1 MIKKIKNFFSSNT
14 GLLIRI
20 DDVAENMN
28 WKLMKKS
35 EALFEEYSIKPLVG
49 VIPNNK
55 DKDLLKF
62 EKINNFWSIVRKWEK
77 NGWEIAMHGYD
88 HIYSSHSKNKDD
100 YFNYGGSS
108 EFYGLSL
115 SEQKEKIKKG
125 LAIFKKENIS
135 VRAFFAPNH
144 IYDENTFDALKSF
157 GIHQVIDGYGL
168 FPYKKNDIIFTP
180 QLFYK
185 NILLP
190 FGLQSTQIHL
200 NFWNDDDFTIFEHFI
215 KKNYKKIISYD
226 NMLKKVNNTILS
238 IASNYLT
245 KIYLRSKRALV

>member
-49 VIPNNK
+49 IIPNNK

-88 HIYSSHSKNKDD
+88 HIYSSHSKK
-100 YFNYGGSS
+100 
-108 EFYGLSL
+108 
-115 SEQKEKIKKG
+115 
-125 LAIFKKENIS
+125 
-135 VRAFFAPNH
+135 
-144 IYDENTFDALKSF
+144 
-157 GIHQVIDGYGL
+157 
-168 FPYKKNDIIFTP
+168 
-180 QLFYK
+180 
-185 NILLP
+185 
-190 FGLQSTQIHL
+190 
-200 NFWNDDDFTIFEHFI
+200 
-215 KKNYKKIISYD
+215 
-226 NMLKKVNNTILS
+226 
-238 IASNYLT
+238 
-245 KIYLRSKRALV
+245 

>member
-100 YFNYGGSS
+100 YFSFLENYTEKGNFLILGKNFNDYRDEFRFFTYMYMVKSKQVSS
-108 EFYGLSL
+108 REFLSRIFGLTI
-115 SEQKEKIKKG
+115 KIK
-125 LAIFKKENIS
+125 
-135 VRAFFAPNH
+135 
-144 IYDENTFDALKSF
+144 
-157 GIHQVIDGYGL
+157 
-168 FPYKKNDIIFTP
+168 
-180 QLFYK
+180 
-185 NILLP
+185 
-190 FGLQSTQIHL
+190 
-200 NFWNDDDFTIFEHFI
+200 
-215 KKNYKKIISYD
+215 
-226 NMLKKVNNTILS
+226 
-238 IASNYLT
+238 
-245 KIYLRSKRALV
+245 